1 MLNKVILMGRLVAD
15 PELKTT
21 QNGIAVTFFR
31 IAVDRNYTPQG
42 QEKQADF
49 IPCAAW
55 RQTAEFINRYFS
67 KGRMIALEGSL
78 QSRSYE
84 DKQGQKRTA
93 YEVVVDHAYFT
104 DSKPEGAAAPSAPPV
119 PPVVTPGPSFPAR
132 PEAPAQYSVSSS
144 YNFGGN
150 LLDVETDE
158 GDLPF

>member
-1 MLNKVILMGRLVAD
+1 MLNHIDLMGRLVAD

-21 QNGIAVTFFR
+21 QNGVAVTSFR

-49 IPCAAW
+49 ISCVAW
-55 RQTAEFINRYFS
+55 RQTAEFIGKYFA

-93 YEVVVDHAYFT
+93 YEVIVDHAYFA

-119 PPVVTPGPSFPAR
+119 PPVVTPGPSFPAQ
-132 PEAPAQYSVSSS
+132 PEAPAQYSISSS

>member
-21 QNGIAVTFFR
+21 QNGIAVTSFR

-42 QEKQADF
+42 QEKRADF
-49 IPCAAW
+49 INCVAW
-55 RQTAEFINRYFS
+55 RQTAEFIGKYFA

-93 YEVVVDHAYFT
+93 YEVIVDHAYFA

-119 PPVVTPGPSFPAR
+119 PPVVTPGPSFPAQ
-132 PEAPAQYSVSSS
+132 PEAPAQYSISSS

>member
-1 MLNKVILMGRLVAD
+1 MLNHIDLMGRLVAD

-21 QNGIAVTFFR
+21 QNGIAVTSFR

-49 IPCAAW
+49 INCVAW
-55 RQTAEFINRYFS
+55 RQTAEFIGKYFA

-93 YEVVVDHAYFT
+93 YEVIVDHAYFA
-104 DSKPEGAAAPSAPPV
+104 DSKQDAEKQKAPGVGSFPPV
-119 PPVVTPGPSFPAR
+119 
-132 PEAPAQYSVSSS
+132 
-144 YNFGGN
+144 
-150 LLDVETDE
+150 DVEASAEDD

>member
-1 MLNKVILMGRLVAD
+1 MMNHISLMGRLVAD

-21 QNGIAVTFFR
+21 QNGNSVATFR

-49 IPCAAW
+49 IQCVAW
-55 RQTAEFINRYFS
+55 RHTAEFISKYFA

-78 QSRSYE
+78 QTRNYE

-93 YEVVVDHAYFT
+93 YEVIVEQAYFA
-104 DSKPEGAAAPSAPPV
+104 DSKQEGEKQKAPGV
-119 PPVVTPGPSFPAR
+119 GSFPT
-132 PEAPAQYSVSSS
+132 VDM
-144 YNFGGN
+144 
-150 LLDVETDE
+150 DVGVDDD

>member
-1 MLNKVILMGRLVAD
+1 MMNHISLMGRLVAD

-21 QNGIAVTFFR
+21 QNGNSVASFR

-49 IPCAAW
+49 IQCVAW
-55 RQTAEFINRYFS
+55 RHTAEFISKYFA

-78 QSRSYE
+78 QTRNYE

-93 YEVVVDHAYFT
+93 YEVIVEQAYFA
-104 DSKPEGAAAPSAPPV
+104 DSKQEGEKQKS
-119 PPVVTPGPSFPAR
+119 PGVGSFPT
-132 PEAPAQYSVSSS
+132 VDM
-144 YNFGGN
+144 
-150 LLDVETDE
+150 DVNVDDD